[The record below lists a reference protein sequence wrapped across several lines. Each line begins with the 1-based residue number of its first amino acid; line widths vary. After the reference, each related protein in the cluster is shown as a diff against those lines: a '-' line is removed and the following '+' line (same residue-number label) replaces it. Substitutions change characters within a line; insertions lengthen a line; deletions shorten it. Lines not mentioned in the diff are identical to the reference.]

1 MEQDEGDQG
10 NFQTANLPF
19 DEIFEEK
26 FQPNQ
31 EAIDKF
37 NKKNYDI
44 NSYFEENRKE
54 EVRLDYSKPEVAIDR
69 A

>member
-1 MEQDEGDQG
+1 MEQDEGDIG
-10 NFQTANLPF
+10 NFKTSILPF
-19 DEIFEEK
+19 EEIFEEK

-37 NKKNYDI
+37 NKKNQEI
-44 NSYFEENRKE
+44 NGYFEENRRE
-54 EVRLDYSKPEVAIDR
+54 EIRLDYSKPEVAIDR